1 MRGEETH
8 RLVVTDVFLS
18 SNEDLEDTVNIHHHK
33 FHFPQSESST
43 GAPVL

>member
-8 RLVVTDVFLS
+8 HLVVKDVFLS
-18 SNEDLEDTVNIHHHK
+18 SDEDLEDTVNNHHQ